1 MVKGLS
7 FSSDP
12 MERLL
17 QLVSPEPNSGCW
29 LWLGDVKWNGYARIT
44 INGRR
49 TVAHRVSYELHG
61 GVIPEGL
68 ELDHTCRVRCCVNPR
83 HLEPVTHA
91 ENLRRGIGAELTR
104 LRKAAITHCKAGHP
118 LVSVDCRGSR
128 YCNICRNKA
137 KRDARRNGKA

>member
-29 LWLGDVKWNGYARIT
+29 LWLGDVKWNG
-44 INGRR
+44 
-49 TVAHRVSYELHG
+49 YELHG